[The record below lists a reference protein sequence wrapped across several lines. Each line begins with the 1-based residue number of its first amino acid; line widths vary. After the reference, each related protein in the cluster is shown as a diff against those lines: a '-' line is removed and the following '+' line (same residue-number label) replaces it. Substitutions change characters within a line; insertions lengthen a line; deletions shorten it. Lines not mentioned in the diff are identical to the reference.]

1 MGTIDIQYRFG
12 LKNGHSETIDIRL
25 DDRTLD
31 RINLN
36 GTPPPEWTELGFQ
49 QCPLCPLTGPNHPHC
64 PVALGLADIAHRF
77 DTIVSY
83 DEIDLEVVTRERRVT
98 QQTTAQRAISSLL
111 GLIIATSGCPH
122 TAYFKPMARFHLPL
136 ASEEN
141 TIYRAAGMYLLAQFF
156 LRKEDSV
163 SDPGLTGLRR
173 IYENLHQ
180 VNLHIARRLKSA
192 TLTDSSVN
200 AIVLLDSF
208 TSTLPYVIEDH
219 LDEITY
225 LFTAYHSDAYQQIL
239 AEIAPDTDPQ

>member
-1 MGTIDIQYRFG
+1 MGTIDIQYR
-12 LKNGHSETIDIRL
+12 LVLHNGQTETIDIRL
-25 DDRTLD
+25 DDQTLD
-31 RINLN
+31 RIDLAE
-36 GTPPPEWTELGFQ
+36 TPPAWAALEFQ
-49 QCPLCPLTGPNHPHC
+49 QCPHCPLTGPDHPHC

-77 DTIVSY
+77 DSIVSY
-83 DEIDLEVVTRERRVT
+83 DEIDLEVITRERRVT
-98 QQTTAQRAISSLL
+98 QHTTAQRAISSLL

-156 LRKEDSV
+156 LRKEGSV
-163 SDPGLTGLRR
+163 SDPGLAGLRR

-180 VNLHIARRLKSA
+180 VNLYIARRLKSA
-192 TLTDSSVN
+192 TVTDSSVN

-239 AEIAPDTDPQ
+239 GEISPGTE